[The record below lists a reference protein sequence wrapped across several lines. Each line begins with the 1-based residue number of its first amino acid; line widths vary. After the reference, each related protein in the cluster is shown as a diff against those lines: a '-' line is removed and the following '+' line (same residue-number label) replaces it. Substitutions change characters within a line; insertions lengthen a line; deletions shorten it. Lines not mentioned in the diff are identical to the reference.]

1 MDLQSIFN
9 IIIACVPTVTTIL
22 WTGIT
27 AYRNIKEYRRT
38 QKDIDGRSTN
48 TEKLC
53 ATLMR
58 QNAELTDMIHKNTE
72 DINKLT
78 KQVYKVINKV
88 EVLDNDQQGNETR

>member
-9 IIIACVPTVTTIL
+9 IIIACVPTVTTIV

-27 AYRNIKEYRRT
+27 AYRNIKEFRRT

-53 ATLMR
+53 DALMK
-58 QNAELTDMIHKNTE
+58 QNEELRDMILRNTG
-72 DINKLT
+72 DINRLT

-88 EVLDNDQQGNETR
+88 EVLDNDQQGNKTR

>member
-48 TEKLC
+48 TERLC
-53 ATLMR
+53 DTLMR
-58 QNAELTDMIHKNTE
+58 QNAELRDMVLRNAG
-72 DINKLT
+72 DINRLT

-88 EVLDNDQQGNETR
+88 EVLDNDQQGNKAR